1 MFDMPIA
8 FAQARRWL
16 SLKSLACI
24 VAAVVAVYTLAIVL
38 LLVFEDRILYD
49 PTPEVRSMTGC
60 TVKNIELRAT
70 DGTAIH
76 GLWFP
81 REQAQGAVLIFHGRQ
96 GNLGDD
102 FGPDDLAGWHNEVG
116 VSAFIFSY
124 PGYGKSG
131 GAPSEA
137 GCYAAA
143 EAAYAWLTE
152 TQNVPPGQVL
162 LYGRSLGSA
171 VAIDVASRHSHRA
184 LLLVTPFTSLPDV
197 ADSRFPLLPAQLL
210 MRNRFPSRSKIDRCT
225 QPLLIVHGTEDRLV
239 PFAMGKEL
247 FEAANEPKR
256 FVPVAGA
263 HHENCITPEFYG
275 TIRSFLDDVEMRAPT
290 FP

>member
-1 MFDMPIA
+1 LKTV
-8 FAQARRWL
+8 AR
-16 SLKSLACI
+16 
-24 VAAVVAVYTLAIVL
+24 VAAGLVAVYALGIVL
-38 LLVFEDRILYD
+38 LMVFEDRLLYD
-49 PTPEVRSMTGC
+49 PTPEVRALTGC
-60 TVKNIELRAT
+60 TVKDVELQTA

-81 REQAQGAVLIFHGRQ
+81 GETAQGAVLIFHGRQ

-131 GAPSEA
+131 GVPSEA

-143 EAAYAWLTE
+143 DAAYAWLTE
-152 TQNVPPGQVL
+152 TQGVPPRQVL

-171 VAIDVASRHSHRA
+171 VAIDLATRRPHRA
-184 LLLVTPFTSLPDV
+184 LLLVTPFTSVPDV
-197 ADSRFPLLPAQLL
+197 AASRFPFLPAQLL
-210 MRNRFPSRSKIDRCT
+210 MRNRFPSGAKIAHCT
-225 QPLLIVHGTEDRLV
+225 QPLLVMHGTEDRLV
-239 PFAMGKEL
+239 PFAMGKNL

-256 FVPVAGA
+256 FVPIAGA
-263 HHENCITPEFYG
+263 HHENCITPEFFA
-275 TIRSFLDDVEMRAPT
+275 TIRRFLAEVELQARA

>member
-1 MFDMPIA
+1 MPIA
-8 FAQARRWL
+8 FTQARRWL

-24 VAAVVAVYTLAIVL
+24 VAALVGIYALAIVL

-49 PTPEVRSMTGC
+49 PTPEVRSLTGC
-60 TVKNIELRAT
+60 TVKNIELRAA

-81 REQAQGAVLIFHGRQ
+81 REHTQGAVLILHGRQ

-143 EAAYAWLTE
+143 EAAYAWLTK
-152 TQNVPPGQVL
+152 TQHVPPAEVL

-171 VAIDVASRHSHRA
+171 VAVDVASRHPHRA

-197 ADSRFPLLPAQLL
+197 ADSRFPLLPTQLL
-210 MRNRFPSRSKIDRCT
+210 MRNRFPSRSKIADCT

-263 HHENCITPEFYG
+263 HHENVITPEFFA
-275 TIRSFLDDVEMRAPT
+275 TIRLFLEDVEMRAPN

>member
-1 MFDMPIA
+1 MPIDCA
-8 FAQARRWL
+8 RGRRWL
-16 SLKSLACI
+16 SLKLLARI
-24 VAAVVAVYTLAIVL
+24 VAGLVAVYALGIALLMVL
-38 LLVFEDRILYD
+38 EDRILYD
-49 PTPEVRSMTGC
+49 PTPEVRSLTGC
-60 TVKNIELRAT
+60 TVNNVELQTA
-70 DGTAIH
+70 DGTSVH

-81 REQAQGAVLIFHGRQ
+81 REKAQGAVLIFHGRQ

-131 GAPSEA
+131 GVPSEA

-152 TQNVPPGQVL
+152 TQGVPPRQVL

-171 VAIDVASRHSHRA
+171 VAIDLASRHPHRA

-197 ADSRFPLLPAQLL
+197 AESRFPLLPAQLL

-225 QPLLIVHGTEDRLV
+225 QPLLVLHGTDDRLI

-247 FEAANEPKR
+247 FDAANEPKR
-256 FVPVAGA
+256 FVAITGA
-263 HHENCITPEFYG
+263 HHENCITPEFFS
-275 TIRSFLDDVEMRAPT
+275 TIRHFLAEVEPQERI